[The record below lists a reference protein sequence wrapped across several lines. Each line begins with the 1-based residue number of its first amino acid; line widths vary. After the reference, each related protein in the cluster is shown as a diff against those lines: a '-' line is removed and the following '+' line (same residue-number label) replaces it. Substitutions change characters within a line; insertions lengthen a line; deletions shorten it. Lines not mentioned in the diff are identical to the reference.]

1 MTDLFSTTTEAVNI
15 AFFVMLA
22 ISVAM
27 LILITALMVGFAI
40 RYHRKRHPKAEQ
52 IEGNTLLE
60 ITWTVIPT
68 LLALGMFYIGWIGY
82 KYMRDVPEDA
92 LQVQAIGRMWSW
104 EFQYEN
110 GKKSPELFVPHNVP
124 VKVNLKSVD
133 VLHSFYV
140 PAYRV
145 KQDVLP
151 NLDTYVWFQPVDTGV
166 FDIFCAEYCGERH
179 AYMMTKV
186 VVVPEAE
193 FNEWIE
199 TDVEAIEPAL
209 DDSASEEDQLARLR
223 RAGERLSRVLG
234 CNACH
239 STDGSELIGPTYKG
253 LFGKTQ
259 TVVTDGEARQ
269 IVVDEEY
276 VRRSILKPNA
286 DIVEGYEPLMP
297 PQDRLTEEEM
307 DAIIEY
313 LKSL

>member
-1 MTDLFSTTTEAVNI
+1 
-15 AFFVMLA
+15 
-22 ISVAM
+22 
-27 LILITALMVGFAI
+27 
-40 RYHRKRHPKAEQ
+40 
-52 IEGNTLLE
+52 
-60 ITWTVIPT
+60 
-68 LLALGMFYIGWIGY
+68 
-82 KYMRDVPEDA
+82 MRDVPEDA